1 MLASG
6 RIKKCY
12 WHQLVAPGYGLINN
26 LSDQIVKRD
35 AYYCFK
41 HLIQITAGGKT
52 KKFIKEKD
60 LFCLVF
66 EKDNEIIEAIWSI
79 GKTVS
84 FKSTSSQQ
92 IFDMRGNLIDTK
104 NLPRVNITED
114 VTFIKNHKKDYTEVD
129 VKDLEDA
136 DL

>member
-1 MLASG
+1 MYSEAL
-6 RIKKCY
+6 
-12 WHQLVAPGYGLINN
+12 L
-26 LSDQIVKRD
+26 
-35 AYYCFK
+35 
-41 HLIQITAGGKT
+41 TAT
-52 KKFIKEKD
+52 TNI
-60 LFCLVF
+60 FCLVF

-114 VTFIKNHKKDYTEVD
+114 VTFIKNQKNDYKEVD

-136 DL
+136 DPWPMRSVTNQM